1 MDDLEFVHQ
10 FIKGESQARDQF
22 IKRYSRLI
30 YNYIHHVLGVKG
42 FKDPAGHAD
51 DIFQGFIAF
60 LMDEDCRKLRAFK
73 ARNGA
78 TLATWIRYLTINFT
92 RDYLRKIKPVFS
104 LDAET
109 EEGLSA
115 KDILA
120 DNSLSAVEELLKEEK
135 AKVLDECID
144 LLNNEDKYFVE
155 LNFNQKVSLEIMRDF
170 LKLTRGAID
179 MQKARL
185 MKKLKDCFKHK
196 GFTEV
201 FELDF

>member
-1 MDDLEFVHQ
+1 MNDLEFVRQ
-10 FIKGESQARDQF
+10 FVKGENQTRDQF

-30 YNYIHHVLGVKG
+30 YNYIQHVLALKG
-42 FKDPAGHAD
+42 FKDSSNHAD
-51 DIFQGFIAF
+51 DIFQSFIIF
-60 LMDEDCRKLRAFK
+60 LIDEDCKKLRAFK

-92 RDYLRKIKPVFS
+92 RDYLRKIKHVFS
-104 LDAET
+104 LDNET
-109 EEGLSA
+109 EEGVSP
-115 KDILA
+115 KDALA
-120 DNSLSAVEELLKEEK
+120 DDSISALEELSKEEEAK
-135 AKVLDECID
+135 ALDDCVD
-144 LLNNEDKYFVE
+144 LLSNEDKYFVE

-185 MKKLKDCFKHK
+185 MKRLKDCFKGK
-196 GFTEV
+196 G

>member
-1 MDDLEFVHQ
+1 MNDLEFVRQ
-10 FIKGESQARDQF
+10 FVKGENQARDQF

-30 YNYIHHVLGVKG
+30 YNYIQHVLALKG
-42 FKDPAGHAD
+42 FKDSSSHAD
-51 DIFQGFIAF
+51 DIFQSFIIF
-60 LMDEDCRKLRAFK
+60 LIDEDCKKLRAFK

-92 RDYLRKIKPVFS
+92 RDYLRKIKHVFS
-104 LDAET
+104 LDNET
-109 EEGLSA
+109 EEGVSP
-115 KDILA
+115 KDALA
-120 DNSLSAVEELLKEEK
+120 DDSISALEELSKEEEAK
-135 AKVLDECID
+135 ALDDCVD
-144 LLNNEDKYFVE
+144 LLSNEDKYFVE

-185 MKKLKDCFKHK
+185 MKRLKDCFKGK
-196 GFTEV
+196 G